1 MISSK
6 PLAFS
11 SSIKNKPVGS
21 ILKLQPMLRS
31 LFVGVYLFFLFV
43 NLDISNSK
51 ADALNEGFVKLAD
64 GKFAEAV
71 ELWTPLA
78 RSGDKV
84 AQASLGLLYQ
94 TGQGVPQDFS
104 QANHLLAAS
113 ARQGYVFAFTALG
126 NSFHEGLGVKKDLKI
141 AMAWFLLA
149 MDYDPNA
156 AAMANMIGG
165 ELNNQALASV
175 RTKAL
180 RCRDSKYQ
188 DCDYQVLNNNLS
200 N

>member
-1 MISSK
+1 M
-6 PLAFS
+6 
-11 SSIKNKPVGS
+11 GS

-51 ADALNEGFVKLAD
+51 ADALNEGFEKLAD

-104 QANHLLAAS
+104 RANYLLAAS

-149 MDYDPNA
+149 MDYDSNA

-165 ELNNQALASV
+165 ELNKQALASV
-175 RTKAL
+175 QTKTF

-188 DCDYQVLNNNLS
+188 DCDYQILNNNL
-200 N
+200 NN

>member
-1 MISSK
+1 MSFK
-6 PLAFS
+6 PLAFFP
-11 SSIKNKPVGS
+11 SIKNKPEGS
-21 ILKLQPMLRS
+21 ILKLQLVLKS
-31 LFVGVYLFFLFV
+31 LSVGVYLFFLFV
-43 NLDISNSK
+43 NSGISNSK
-51 ADALNEGFVKLAD
+51 ADALNDGFVKLAD

-104 QANHLLAAS
+104 RANHLLAAS
-113 ARQGYVFAFTALG
+113 AKQGYVFAFTALG

-149 MDYDPNA
+149 MDYDSNA
-156 AAMANMIGG
+156 ATMAKMIGG
-165 ELNNQALASV
+165 ELNKQALASV

-188 DCDYQVLNNNLS
+188 DCDYQLLNNNLS

>member
-1 MISSK
+1 M
-6 PLAFS
+6 
-11 SSIKNKPVGS
+11 GS
-21 ILKLQPMLRS
+21 ILKLQLMLKS

-43 NLDISNSK
+43 NLGISKSK

-94 TGQGVPQDFS
+94 AGQGVSQDFS
-104 QANHLLAAS
+104 RANRLLAAS
-113 ARQGYVFAFTALG
+113 AKQGYVFAFTALG

-156 AAMANMIGG
+156 AVMANMIGA
-165 ELNNQALASV
+165 ELNKQALTSV
-175 RTKAL
+175 QTKTL

-188 DCDYQVLNNNLS
+188 DCDYQLLNDNLNN
-200 N
+200 

>member
-1 MISSK
+1 MSFK

-11 SSIKNKPVGS
+11 SSIKSKPTEG
-21 ILKLQPMLRS
+21 ILKLRPMLNS
-31 LFVGVYLFFLFV
+31 LIAGVYLFCLFV
-43 NLDISNSK
+43 NLGISNSK

-104 QANHLLAAS
+104 RANRLLAAS

-126 NSFHEGLGVKKDLKI
+126 NSFHEGLGVHKDLKI

-156 AAMANMIGG
+156 AAMVNMIGA
-165 ELNNQALASV
+165 ELDKKALASV
-175 RTKAL
+175 QAKTL
-180 RCRDSKYQ
+180 RCRDSIYQ
-188 DCDYQVLNNNLS
+188 DCDYQLLSDNLK

>member
-1 MISSK
+1 MQ
-6 PLAFS
+6 LM
-11 SSIKNKPVGS
+11 
-21 ILKLQPMLRS
+21 LKS
-31 LFVGVYLFFLFV
+31 LLVGVYLFFLFV
-43 NLDISNSK
+43 NSGISNSK
-51 ADALNEGFVKLAD
+51 ADALNDGFVKLAD

-104 QANHLLAAS
+104 RANHLFAAS
-113 ARQGYVFAFTALG
+113 AKQGYVFAFTALG
-126 NSFHEGLGVKKDLKI
+126 NSFHEGLGVKKDLKV

-156 AAMANMIGG
+156 AAMANLISA
-165 ELNNQALASV
+165 ELHKQALTSV
-175 RTKAL
+175 QTKTL

-188 DCDYQVLNNNLS
+188 DCDYQLLNNNL
-200 N
+200 NN